1 MDPASLFED
10 ALKGLATKD
19 LSDPKPDPFHAKV
32 TKRPGVTLVEPTVT
46 AQPKRS
52 PLITDSPI
60 MNTATTANTS
70 VLQDSGGDIILSALI
85 NAGIAPSTLSTE
97 TSTPVPVTP
106 IRQPVSPAVA
116 PNLKVVSAKGNTVF
130 KIVPK
135 SSLSP
140 LVTNQLKQ
148 PLRMASQLIRR
159 LNSDNGIN
167 FPPGSSRVPNII
179 RKRPPSYVDSLIQ
192 PASKLRKS
200 SSNLSHFEAQNLR
213 TSNALFPSTP
223 AAPTSLHN
231 WYDNLKISKGLV
243 PSRNPPN
250 SGTPL
255 NFVKP
260 YQFFKRDEDLEEDE
274 DLAQA
279 ETYADYVPLKLK
291 LGCKHPDP
299 VVESSSLSSVSPP
312 DVHYKLILPD
322 EVIERG
328 YVSALQLE
336 AVVYACQRHECILPN
351 GQRAG
356 FLIGDGAGV
365 GKGRTIAGILYE
377 NYLRHRKKAIWLSVS
392 NDLKVDAE
400 RDLRDIGL
408 GKIKVHSLNKFK
420 YARISGKA
428 NGRVKK
434 GVIFSTYSSLIGESQ
449 GSAKAKYKTR
459 LKQLVHWCGKK
470 FDGLIV
476 FDECHRAKNLT
487 PSGSQKPTKT
497 GLTVLE
503 LQNRL
508 PNARIVY
515 ASATGATEPR
525 NMAYMTRLGLWG
537 EGTPFKTFNSLI
549 QTLERRGVGAME
561 LVAMDM
567 KLRGMYIA
575 RQLSFQGVSF
585 RIWEVAIEDVRLKNE
600 SFINVY
606 NQCADLWV
614 YAYRFFSESIRLI
627 CPSDRYRKTM
637 WGQFWSAHQR
647 FFKYLCISA
656 KLDACVDLTKAAIK
670 EGNCVVIGLQS
681 TGEAKTLEQVEEFG
695 SDLGDF
701 VSTTKGVFQS
711 LVEKYFPTPSNIENF
726 NQRGDKLATIGDRSS
741 STTLSRAGRAVA
753 GGQGSGLGLKDILGD
768 KMFAKLVAGGSLS
781 GSVAEDEYGKTKP
794 SEKTSPDSDDD
805 DDNDHSD
812 DSGDDDSDD
821 IASKPNG
828 TVHSSSSD
836 YYDSDLEL
844 NPETAAPHRRSK
856 KSAAKKTTAIAKR
869 KQRQD
874 GSSSEFSDNSN
885 EDWDPDALFDSF
897 LARQNSW
904 SRNNTDKQKRTAFGS
919 LLDDFAGED
928 SMRELSQKYLFRRN
942 TDRDNND
949 DVGMSTLS
957 NRDDARKVSKE
968 EAERQCK
975 EMQSILLR
983 FIEKLGA
990 KLPPSSLDELIDK
1003 LGGPSHVAEMTGR
1016 KGRMVVSE
1024 DGRVSYES
1032 RREFDVSLEIL
1043 NLTEKQRFMDGE
1055 KLIAIISEAASSG
1068 ISLQADRRAVNQRR
1082 RVHIT
1087 LELPWS
1093 ADRAIQQF
1101 GRTHRSNQVS
1111 APKYIFLISDLA
1123 GEQRFA
1129 STVAKRL
1136 ESLGALTHGDRR
1148 ATDTRDLSQ
1157 FNLDTKLGREALDII
1172 MRACINGEE
1181 GIVEPPAYY
1190 SSTEE
1195 DQAEQQK
1202 ALSSDDN
1209 AYRFFVDVKASL
1221 QGVGLATGR
1230 TRERDSNQMS
1240 KFLNRILGLRVH
1252 IQNAL
1257 FRYFSDTLEELTRRA
1272 KRDNRLDLGILDLG
1286 TSGQNL
1292 EIVWTKSFDTW
1303 FLSESTK
1310 VHLHKV
1316 TAERGLSWAAA
1327 MEIYT
1332 QHDGVHDGFYLPSTP
1347 TGSKVVVP
1355 VLAVYVRSRPAARL
1369 SGDKTDT
1376 KFYRIY
1382 RPNTGMQA
1390 RPVELEK
1397 LLERYS
1403 RVSIPSDCQDSW
1415 HRVCKESATRC
1426 IHMMQHGFCPRVAQQ
1441 RTVCEVGLRVRT
1453 YYVLSGSVLNVWAQ
1467 IEPLIYGRANS
1478 NRCMQVVR
1486 LRSKDGNRII
1496 GSLIPPEC
1504 VDDVLHC
1511 LSSPPELGSPNPV
1524 SSTDM
1529 PKGNRNNNFIS
1540 HVSRNQALSRDS
1552 RVHWPSRSA
1561 TNSFPSQ
1568 KSWQF
1573 PHRPYAHYSRGA
1585 SQGGRGYQSSLG
1597 LRASQQPMRPRD
1609 HTSSYPC
1616 RRAYTTMRHDTPM
1629 YHRGA
1634 PLNSHF
1640 VPVASSRS
1648 HEGALFSNTDV
1659 KQPLSG
1665 TDYPLRRFP
1674 SNLSTGV
1681 SVPFSQPWLSQQGHT
1696 DQSSS
1701 EQLAQKRIGSRLN
1714 AALSIPLDTSLRP
1727 ALGYEQSSAHQP
1739 GTLQSS
1745 SLVSS
1750 SSGQTISYTPQNGMS
1765 SFNSEPRLTNT
1776 TAITKRVPG
1785 KMTKFKI
1792 KWKEG

>member
-19 LSDPKPDPFHAKV
+19 LSDPKPNLLRVKE
-32 TKRPGVTLVEPTVT
+32 TKRPDVTLVEPTVT

-60 MNTATTANTS
+60 TNTANPANTS
-70 VLQDSGGDIILSALI
+70 VIQDSGGDIILSALI

-106 IRQPVSPAVA
+106 VRQPASPAVA

-140 LVTNQLKQ
+140 VVTNQLKQ

-159 LNSDNGIN
+159 LNSDNGVA
-167 FPPGSSRVPNII
+167 FPPGSSR
-179 RKRPPSYVDSLIQ
+179 
-192 PASKLRKS
+192 ASFL
-200 SSNLSHFEAQNLR
+200 
-213 TSNALFPSTP
+213 P
-223 AAPTSLHN
+223 
-231 WYDNLKISKGLV
+231 
-243 PSRNPPN
+243 RNPPN

-614 YAYRFFSESIRLI
+614 YAYRFFSESTRLI

-711 LVEKYFPTPSNIENF
+711 LVEKYFPTPTNIENF
-726 NQRGDKLATIGDRSS
+726 SQRGDKLASIGDRSS

-781 GSVAEDEYGKTKP
+781 GSVTEDEYGKTKP

-812 DSGDDDSDD
+812 DSGDEDSDD
-821 IASKPNG
+821 VITPKPNG
-828 TVHSSSSD
+828 AAHSSSSD

-844 NPETAAPHRRSK
+844 NSEMAVPHRRSK
-856 KSAAKKTTAIAKR
+856 KSVPKKTTAIAKR

-874 GSSSEFSDNSN
+874 GSSSELSDNSN
-885 EDWDPDALFDSF
+885 DDWDPDALFDSF

-919 LLDDFAGED
+919 LLDDFANED

-942 TDRDNND
+942 ANGDDNS
-949 DVGMSTLS
+949 MSTLP
-957 NRDDARKVSKE
+957 NRDDTRKVTKE

-1157 FNLDTKLGREALDII
+1157 FNLDTKLGREALEII

-1190 SSTEE
+1190 SSAED

-1202 ALSSDDN
+1202 ALSSSDS
-1209 AYRFFVDVKASL
+1209 AYRFFVDIKASL

-1332 QHDGVHDGFYLPSTP
+1332 QHDGVHDGFYLPSVP

-1355 VLAVYVRSRPAARL
+1355 ILAVYVRSRPAARL

-1390 RPVELEK
+1390 RPLELEK

-1403 RVSIPSDCQDSW
+1403 RVSTPSDCQDSW

-1441 RTVCEVGLRVRT
+1441 RTVCEVGLRT
-1453 YYVLSGSVLNVWAQ
+1453 AIALSVLSYHRSVSTTFC
-1467 IEPLIYGRANS
+1467 I
-1478 NRCMQVVR
+1478 
-1486 LRSKDGNRII
+1486 
-1496 GSLIPPEC
+1496 
-1504 VDDVLHC
+1504 C
-1511 LSSPPELGSPNPV
+1511 LLSPPELGSPNSV
-1524 SSTDM
+1524 SSTDIM
-1529 PKGNRNNNFIS
+1529 PKGSRNNSFIS
-1540 HVSRNQALSRDS
+1540 HVSKQQALSRDS

-1561 TNSFPSQ
+1561 ANSFPSQ
-1568 KSWQF
+1568 KSWQL

-1585 SQGGRGYQSSLG
+1585 SLGGRGYHSSLG
-1597 LRASQQPMRPRD
+1597 LRVSQQPMRPRD
-1609 HTSSYPC
+1609 HASSYPY
-1616 RRAYTTMRHDTPM
+1616 RRAYTAMRHDTPSM
-1629 YHRGA
+1629 YHRDS

-1640 VPVASSRS
+1640 PPVASTRS
-1648 HEGALFSNTDV
+1648 HEGTLFSNSDV

-1665 TDYPLRRFP
+1665 TDYSVRRFP
-1674 SNLSTGV
+1674 SNLPPTV
-1681 SVPFSQPWLSQQGHT
+1681 SVPFSQPWLSQQGHI

-1701 EQLAQKRIGSRLN
+1701 EQLAQKRTGSRLN

-1727 ALGYEQSSAHQP
+1727 TLSYEQSSAHQP

-1750 SSGQTISYTPQNGMS
+1750 CSGKTISYTPQIGMS
-1765 SFNSEPRLTNT
+1765 SSNSEPNLTNAT
-1776 TAITKRVPG
+1776 TIAKRVPS